1 VAISLQEPPLVGPP
15 AATSDRM
22 TDPTA
27 PPGAWPPVHAAARR
41 LLSPI
46 QRFLAIEAA
55 SGLVLIAATAVAL
68 GWANSP
74 WSASYHGLWHT
85 ELAVALGDWR
95 FARPLEFWVND
106 GAMTLFFF
114 VVGLEIRHDLHDGEL
129 RELRRAALPG
139 VAAIGGMLAP
149 AAIYLAFNTGR
160 AGAAGW
166 GVPMATDIAFAVGVL
181 ALLGDRVAPALRV
194 LLLALAVIDDIGAI
208 LVIAVF
214 YAAGVSL
221 GGLALAAGGVAAVAA
236 LQVTGMRSPAL
247 YVIPSLVIWSGLYA
261 AGIHP
266 TLAGVIVG
274 LLTPVRPWPRGDDD
288 REPVSPAAHL
298 QHALHRWVAFVVMP
312 VFALANA
319 GIALGGASFTGD
331 AAFVFV
337 GIVAGLALGK
347 PIGVVLA
354 CRLALRAGI
363 AVRPTGVA
371 AGGLAVVG
379 VVAGIGFTMA
389 LFIAPLAFPPG
400 ALLDTA
406 KLAILVGSFVAAA
419 AGLFLGAKA
428 GGSPAQRALDI
439 AHEHVE

>member
-1 VAISLQEPPLVGPP
+1 MS
-15 AATSDRM
+15 
-22 TDPTA
+22 DPTA

-55 SGLVLIAATAVAL
+55 RGLVLIAATAVAL

-114 VVGLEIRHDLHDGEL
+114 VVGLEIRRDLHEGDL
-129 RELRRAALPG
+129 RELRRAALPL
-139 VAAIGGMLAP
+139 VAAIGGMLVP
-149 AAIYLAFNTGR
+149 AAIYLAFNSGR

-181 ALLGDRVAPALRV
+181 ALLGRRVAPALRV

-214 YAAGVSL
+214 YSAGISL
-221 GGLALAAGGVAAVAA
+221 GGLAVAGGGVAAIAA
-236 LQVTGMRSPAL
+236 LQLAGVRSPAL

-274 LLTPVRPWPRGDDD
+274 LLTPVRRWPRSDDD
-288 REPVSPAAHL
+288 REPGSPAAHL

-319 GIALGGASFTGD
+319 GVTLGGASISGD
-331 AAFVFV
+331 AAFVFL

-347 PIGVVLA
+347 PIGVVVA

-371 AGGLAVVG
+371 GSGLAVVG

-389 LFIAPLAFPPG
+389 LFIAALAFPPG
-400 ALLDTA
+400 PLLETA
-406 KLAILVGSFVAAA
+406 KLAILVGSVVAAA
-419 AGLFLGAKA
+419 AGLALGRATR
-428 GGSPAQRALDI
+428 GSAAQRALDVG
-439 AHEHVE
+439 HEHVE